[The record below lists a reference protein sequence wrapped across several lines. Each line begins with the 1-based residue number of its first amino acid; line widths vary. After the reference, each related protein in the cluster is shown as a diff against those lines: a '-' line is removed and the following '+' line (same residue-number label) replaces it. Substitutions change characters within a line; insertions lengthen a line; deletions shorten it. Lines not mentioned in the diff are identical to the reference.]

1 MGLEMGDIKFRI
13 WKVKSEQI
21 VKVDYSD
28 NLELVYDGK
37 YWILKDYTCVFWDD
51 DLPEATDG
59 IKLMQYT
66 GMKDING
73 SEIYEEDIVKYGED
87 MYTIKYGRF
96 IDMDVP
102 TPITQIGFYLLD
114 KKYQETFPLYAVEYK
129 ILGNI
134 YENKDLLEDLT

>member
-1 MGLEMGDIKFRI
+1 MEDIKFRI
-13 WKVKSEQI
+13 WAVESEQI
-21 VKVDYSD
+21 VKVEYSD

-37 YWILKDYTCVFWDD
+37 DWILEDHTCVFWDN
-51 DLPEATDG
+51 DLPEYIHD
-59 IKLMQYT
+59 IKLMRYT
-66 GMKDING
+66 GIEDEKG

-87 MYTIKYGRF
+87 VYTIKYGRF

-114 KKYQETFPLYAVEYK
+114 NKYQETFPLYAVEYK

-134 YENKDLLEDLT
+134 YENKDLLED

>member
-1 MGLEMGDIKFRI
+1 MEDTKFRI
-13 WKVKSEQI
+13 WEVDSEQL

-28 NLELVYDGK
+28 NLALVYDGK
-37 YWILKDYTCVFWDD
+37 YWMLEDHTCIFWDD
-51 DLPEATDG
+51 DRPEYTYD
-59 IKLMQYT
+59 IKLMKYA
-66 GMKDING
+66 GIKDVND

-87 MYTIKYGRF
+87 VYTIKYGRF

-114 KKYQETFPLYAVEYK
+114 NKYQETFPLYAVEYK

-134 YENKDLLEDLT
+134 YENKDLLED

>member
-1 MGLEMGDIKFRI
+1 MGLVVRDTKFRA
-13 WKVKSEQI
+13 WDNNEEWM
-21 VKVDYSD
+21 VDDMLLSFDGEILTDDVQPHDTPYKEI
-28 NLELVYDGK
+28 ELADEGRY
-37 YWILKDYTCVFWDD
+37 
-51 DLPEATDG
+51 E
-59 IKLMQYT
+59 LMQYT

-87 MYTIKYGRF
+87 VYTIKYGRF

-114 KKYQETFPLYAVEYK
+114 NKYQETFPLYAVEYK

-134 YENKDLLEDLT
+134 YENKDLLEG